1 MHYNSDWI
9 IAAITHGAGSFG
21 AAARWLSV
29 FSKVQSAASRDGTG
43 ICGWMDAA
51 SRSQSQSQSQGE
63 SQNTQQSAGERSE
76 RPQGQN

>member
-29 FSKVQSAASRDGTG
+29 FSKVQSAASSRDGTG

-51 SRSQSQSQSQGE
+51 SRSQSESQS
-63 SQNTQQSAGERSE
+63 TQQSAGERSE
-76 RPQGQN
+76 RPQG